1 MSQHD
6 AQDAANPEASNADR
20 AHDNQCA
27 PDGKAALDAL
37 DADQRQTGGVVV
49 TLLICAARC
58 TWDLALIYDP
68 ALGLRDAYAGRDQNG
83 AARLFS
89 RLLGCLSPCDAAQ
102 RI

>member
-37 DADQRQTGGVVV
+37 ATAERQTGGVSDSLP
-49 TLLICAARC
+49 TDAETMQALAADMR
-58 TWDLALIYDP
+58 AFI
-68 ALGLRDAYAGRDQNG
+68 AGG
-83 AARLFS
+83 KIL
-89 RLLGCLSPCDAAQ
+89 P
-102 RI
+102 